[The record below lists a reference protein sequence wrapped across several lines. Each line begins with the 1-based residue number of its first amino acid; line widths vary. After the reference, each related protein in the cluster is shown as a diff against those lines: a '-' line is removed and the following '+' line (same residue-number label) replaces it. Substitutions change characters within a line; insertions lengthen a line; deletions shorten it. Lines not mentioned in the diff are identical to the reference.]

1 MMGKTFIYKF
11 YLIKSEESPTGL
23 TKPKI
28 LHIVTYIRFLF
39 SYEKIYRFVLKE
51 GYVNDVLRM
60 RSDHS
65 HSNTL

>member
-1 MMGKTFIYKF
+1 MGKT
-11 YLIKSEESPTGL
+11 YLFMRVFLISSEESPT
-23 TKPKI
+23 TKSKI

-39 SYEKIYRFVLKE
+39 SYEKIFTFVLKE

>member
-1 MMGKTFIYKF
+1 MGKNIYLYEF
-11 YLIKSEESPTGL
+11 FLISSEESPT
-23 TKPKI
+23 TKSKI
-28 LHIVTYIRFLF
+28 LLIVTYIRFLF
-39 SYEKIYRFVLKE
+39 SYEKIFRFVLKK

>member
-1 MMGKTFIYKF
+1 MGKTYLFIRF
-11 YLIKSEESPTGL
+11 FLISSEESTI
-23 TKPKI
+23 TKSKI

-39 SYEKIYRFVLKE
+39 SYEKIFRFVLKE
-51 GYVNDVLRM
+51 GYDNDVLRM

>member
-1 MMGKTFIYKF
+1 MGKTYFF
-11 YLIKSEESPTGL
+11 TSFFLISSEESPT
-23 TKPKI
+23 TKSKI

-39 SYEKIYRFVLKE
+39 SYEKIFRFVLKE

-65 HSNTL
+65 HINTL